1 MGSFDEVLHDVS
13 SYPKPKQK
21 QKQTVEPAQY
31 GLDINFKEQMPNLAD
46 TV

>member
-13 SYPKPKQK
+13 SYSKQK

-31 GLDINFKEQMPNLAD
+31 GLEINFKEQMPNLAD